1 MDISVRVRKKLAEEG
16 CLLEKISKDTGI
28 DMSKLEE
35 RGRKLSGEELLV
47 LCSYMNWDPRD
58 FWEPDGK

>member
-47 LCSYMNWDPRD
+47 L
-58 FWEPDGK
+58 